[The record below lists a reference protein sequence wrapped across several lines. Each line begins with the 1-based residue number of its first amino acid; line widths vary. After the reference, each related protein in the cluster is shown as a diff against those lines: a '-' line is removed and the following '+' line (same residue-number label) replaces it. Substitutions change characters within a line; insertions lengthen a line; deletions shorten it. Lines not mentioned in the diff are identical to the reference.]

1 MCDTNTQG
9 CGSCHKLALLP
20 VNELVSVTA
29 LYCLLLDNCT
39 FFFFLSE
46 LLSFADE
53 NIIMCSVCHCNFV
66 KTLHLGASRFLYK
79 LKLASVGCCY
89 WVGLLFKYQLLLLY
103 WSFLLLY
110 CSFYGICYGNVFS
123 WCIFFWLPLLSMTG
137 YCSCLWGWNC
147 QFVDYGN
154 SVCHLGKKKVLDMCS
169 AVNSF

>member
-1 MCDTNTQG
+1 MCAAYLQEKHNINFDLCVRYEHSRMWLLSQVGTTASKWA
-9 CGSCHKLALLP
+9 CVSDCTLLFALRQLH
-20 VNELVSVTA
+20 
-29 LYCLLLDNCT
+29 
-39 FFFFLSE
+39 FFFLSE

-79 LKLASVGCCY
+79 LKFASVGCCY
-89 WVGLLFKYQLLLLY
+89 CVGLLFKYQLLLLY

-123 WCIFFWLPLLSMTG
+123 WCIFFWFSLPSMTG

-147 QFVDYGN
+147 EFVDYGA
-154 SVCHLGKKKVLDMCS
+154 
-169 AVNSF
+169 AVYAT

>member
-39 FFFFLSE
+39 FFFLSE

-53 NIIMCSVCHCNFV
+53 NIIMCSVCHSNFV
-66 KTLHLGASRFLYK
+66 KTLQEGASRFLYK
-79 LKLASVGCCY
+79 LKFASVGYCY
-89 WVGLLFKYQLLLLY
+89 CVGLLFKYQLLLLY

-123 WCIFFWLPLLSMTG
+123 WCIFFWFSLPSMTG
-137 YCSCLWGWNC
+137 YCSCLWGWNWVC
-147 QFVDYGN
+147 GLWRS
-154 SVCHLGKKKVLDMCS
+154 SVCHLGKKEVLDMCS